1 MILSGHKMILLCQ
14 GSRGDNYLRVSVIQ
28 EKGDAIFNI
37 GETENVSK
45 YVRTM
50 NQEGKELPL
59 RQLKSHNINTVKDF

>member
-1 MILSGHKMILLCQ
+1 MILLCQ
-14 GSRGDNYLRVSVIQ
+14 GSRGDNYLIVSVIQ

-59 RQLKSHNINTVKDF
+59 RQLKSHNINMVKDF

>member
-1 MILSGHKMILLCQ
+1 MILLCQ

-28 EKGDAIFNI
+28 EKRDAIFNI

-50 NQEGKELPL
+50 NQ
-59 RQLKSHNINTVKDF
+59 KDIWAVLALVSMLMPH

>member
-1 MILSGHKMILLCQ
+1 MFCQ
-14 GSRGDNYLRVSVIQ
+14 GSRGDNHLRVSVIQ

-50 NQEGKELPL
+50 NQEGKELSH
-59 RQLKSHNINTVKDF
+59 RQLKSHNINMVTDF

>member
-1 MILSGHKMILLCQ
+1 MILLCQ

-50 NQEGKELPL
+50 NQEGKELSH
-59 RQLKSHNINTVKDF
+59 RQLKSHNINMVTDF